1 MTWIKRNILFVITA
15 LVGVLLTGW
24 AGYSLMGAMTE
35 DKQAQDDFTS
45 VMNELTTLRNM
56 NPYPTPVNIETAKAE
71 AAQMRGVLA
80 DFHKVYAPFP
90 AVPAMDEKGFAAEL
104 SRRIANWTTDAKTTA
119 VTIPEGYAFSFSG
132 LVGKLS
138 FASNCIPAYL
148 EQFNEMDGILETLFR
163 AHVNELESIQRVPVY
178 PCDAGGTDFLQTT
191 WVTNQMGVLAPYQ
204 VSFLCFSR
212 DLGQVMEG
220 LINSTN
226 CYVVKSVTVAS
237 TKAQGQAGGGG
248 PVPGV
253 GPVPYAPVR
262 ALPAP
267 VRGGAPKGPVGV
279 TVIREK
285 PLFVTLVIDA
295 VQLKPVAAAR

>member
-1 MTWIKRNILFVITA
+1 MTWIKRNIMFVVTA
-15 LVGVLLTGW
+15 VVGVLLTGW
-24 AGYSLMGAMTE
+24 AGYSLMGAMAE

-56 NPYPTPVNIETAKAE
+56 NPYPTPENIDLAKAE
-71 AAQMRGVLA
+71 ATQMRGLLGE
-80 DFHKVYAPFP
+80 FHKVFAPFP
-90 AVPAMDEKGFAAEL
+90 PVPAMDEKGFAAEL
-104 SRRIANWTTDAKTTA
+104 SRRIANWTLDAKTTA
-119 VTIPEGYAFSFSG
+119 VNIPDQYAFSFSG

-148 EQFNEMDGILETLFR
+148 QQFNEMDGILETLFR

-191 WVTNQMGVLAPYQ
+191 WVTNQLGVLAPYQ

-212 DLGQVMEG
+212 DLGQVLEG

-226 CYVVKSVTVAS
+226 CYVVKSVIVTS
-237 TKAQGQAGGGG
+237 TKPQGSQGGAGPG
-248 PVPGV
+248 PVPGYN
-253 GPVPYAPVR
+253 GPRPPYQPVR
-262 ALPAP
+262 PGA
-267 VRGGAPKGPVGV
+267 APKGPVGV

-295 VQLKPVAAAR
+295 VQLKPVATR